1 MKLPI
6 FLSVLI
12 CTSELSAQV
21 LKVNSVQ
28 KLNIPHQVEK
38 IMLAPSGDFLLES
51 NFNNQGL
58 IKIDLKTF
66 NEQVITNA
74 AGAGYN
80 ASILKNGDI
89 IYREV
94 TKEPIKKISIR
105 RYNTKKE
112 TSTVL
117 LAATRENIQT
127 TNLADADNIITNND
141 FQLQLTLN
149 GQTSVL
155 TPLGKEARYIWP
167 AISPNKKKLLF
178 FVSGDGAYVTDIDGK
193 KPIALG
199 ILRAA
204 KWYNDSIVVGQR
216 DIDNGEITTS
226 SQIIAKNIMTNQE
239 QILTSDSVIAMYP
252 SVSNEGDKI
261 LFSTPQ
267 GDAFLINIIK

>member
-58 IKIDLKTF
+58 IKIDLKNF

-239 QILTSDSVIAMYP
+239 QILTNDSVIAMYP

>member
-239 QILTSDSVIAMYP
+239 QILTNDSVIAMYP
-252 SVSNEGDKI
+252 SVSNKGDKI